1 MIPFKIKIIE
11 KPDRV
16 LPPELLS
23 FKLQQEALKF
33 NDIYVS
39 CSSPKTDP
47 ERNFLNLEN
56 QNVEGR
62 FFSIVTFR

>member
-1 MIPFKIKIIE
+1 MLGLIEFKRHDSFQG
-11 KPDRV
+11 DRV

-23 FKLQQEALKF
+23 FKLQQEVLKF

-56 QNVEGR
+56 QNVEG
-62 FFSIVTFR
+62 